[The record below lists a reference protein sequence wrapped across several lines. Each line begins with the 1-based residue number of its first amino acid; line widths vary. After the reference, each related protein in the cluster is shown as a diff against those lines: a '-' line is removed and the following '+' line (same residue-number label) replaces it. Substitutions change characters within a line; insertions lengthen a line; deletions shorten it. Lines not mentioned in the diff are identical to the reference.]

1 MGFTPDI
8 IVRDRDW
15 PRDLL
20 VVGVHSDDVDLA
32 ASAAEVKAY
41 MARKRCPSGLLV
53 SPSHF
58 RVYQNKYPPETPE
71 SIEEVGDYPTAHVMG
86 RLPVHTAGPEFED
99 FVRGWLE
106 ELQRKYMIGSERIP
120 VDALDVIEWNVVFPL
135 FRGEVRAA
143 APAWP
148 WVST

>member
-1 MGFTPDI
+1 MGFIPDI
-8 IVRDRDW
+8 VVRDHNW
-15 PRDLL
+15 PRDL
-20 VVGVHSDDVDLA
+20 VAVGVHGDSVDLA
-32 ASAAEVKAY
+32 ASSAEIKTY

-71 SIEEVGDYPTAHVMG
+71 SVEEVGDYPTAYIMG
-86 RLPVHTAGPEFED
+86 RLPAVAEGTEFED

-106 ELQRKYMIGSERIP
+106 ELQQEYMIGSERIP
-120 VDALDVIEWNVVFPL
+120 VEALDVIEWNIVYPL
-135 FRGEVRAA
+135 FQGEVRAA

-148 WVST
+148 WVSS